1 VAVASAGDTHG
12 SHPLESG
19 RVGSLEGIVSD
30 ADFHHH
36 WSMGVDPHKAWDLFA
51 SDPPD
56 FLAICAFIIV
66 VVGGFVWWL
75 RRHLTKERIA
85 MLNERIAT
93 IEQRL
98 VLAREE
104 QAAVTKQI
112 EILKPQLGEARAQLA
127 KATAWLIEVKS
138 KPAAVSNAIA
148 QLKEAQS
155 NSTQAS
161 TTVGVLSNANDALGA
176 TLASNTTGSRD
187 TPLALKEWA
196 KRQKD

>member
-1 VAVASAGDTHG
+1 
-12 SHPLESG
+12 
-19 RVGSLEGIVSD
+19 
-30 ADFHHH
+30 
-36 WSMGVDPHKAWDLFA
+36 MGVDPHKAWDLFA

-85 MLNERIAT
+85 MLNERMAT

-104 QAAVTKQI
+104 QTAVTKQI

-127 KATAWLIEVKS
+127 KATAALIGVKS

-176 TLASNTTGSRD
+176 TLASYLSQQHHWQSLDGR
-187 TPLALKEWA
+187 
-196 KRQKD
+196 

>member
-1 VAVASAGDTHG
+1 VAELAA
-12 SHPLESG
+12 LREL
-19 RVGSLEGIVSD
+19 SLTRIFTIIGVWALIRTRLGICSQVTRQTS
-30 ADFHHH
+30 
-36 WSMGVDPHKAWDLFA
+36 WP
-51 SDPPD
+51 
-56 FLAICAFIIV
+56 
-66 VVGGFVWWL
+66 
-75 RRHLTKERIA
+75 
-85 MLNERIAT
+85 
-93 IEQRL
+93 
-98 VLAREE
+98 
-104 QAAVTKQI
+104 AVTKQI

>member
-1 VAVASAGDTHG
+1 
-12 SHPLESG
+12 
-19 RVGSLEGIVSD
+19 
-30 ADFHHH
+30 
-36 WSMGVDPHKAWDLFA
+36 
-51 SDPPD
+51 
-56 FLAICAFIIV
+56 
-66 VVGGFVWWL
+66 
-75 RRHLTKERIA
+75 

-98 VLAREE
+98 VLARQE

-176 TLASNTTGSRD
+176 TLASYLSQQHHWQSRHS
-187 TPLALKEWA
+187 TRAERMGQ
-196 KRQKD
+196 KRGQ

>member
-1 VAVASAGDTHG
+1 
-12 SHPLESG
+12 
-19 RVGSLEGIVSD
+19 
-30 ADFHHH
+30 
-36 WSMGVDPHKAWDLFA
+36 MGVDPEKAWQLFA

-56 FLAICAFIIV
+56 FLAIFGFIIV
-66 VVGGFVWWL
+66 AVGGFVWWL
-75 RRHLTKERIA
+75 RGHLTKERIT
-85 MLNERIAT
+85 MLNERTAT

-112 EILKPQLGEARAQLA
+112 EVLKPQLGGARAQLA
-127 KATAWLIEVKS
+127 KATAALIEVKS

-161 TTVGVLSNANDALGA
+161 TTIGVLSNANDALGA
-176 TLASNTTGSRD
+176 TLASYLSQQHH
-187 TPLALKEWA
+187 W
-196 KRQKD
+196 QS